1 MNNKIK
7 ILVLAANPVNT
18 SQLRLG
24 EEVRSIKQILKQAK
38 YRDHFELIDQG
49 AVRVQDLS
57 IPMLENKPQIVHF
70 SGHGVGSQ
78 TSSQDDSTRKGIPD
92 PEAVTEP
99 EGLVLED
106 DQGRAKL
113 VRTDALAGFFK
124 LFKNDVKCVVLN
136 ACYSEML
143 AKAIN
148 QHIEYVIG
156 MNKAIGDRAAIN
168 FATEFYQAL
177 MTGCSFKTAF
187 ELARNS
193 LNLANIPE
201 SSTPVLLINEEG
213 SDDPFKIKTSPPNSA
228 PPVTVTAPQPKRR
241 VKQSQSFGNITF
253 SGNNNPFNAI
263 QSTGNVNVTQTNTQ
277 TAGGNTNLQAAL
289 KALAK
294 LKEQLAV
301 TDGLSTFVKKDTE
314 SKIKM
319 LEEELQ
325 KPQPDKSFVD
335 EVVEVLKQG
344 LTGVSTLAS
353 PVTQVA
359 TLVAKVW
366 GELG

>member
-1 MNNKIK
+1 MNTKIK

-24 EEVRSIKQILKQAK
+24 EEVRSIKEELERAK
-38 YRDHFELIDQG
+38 YRDRFELIDQW

-57 IPMLENKPQIVHF
+57 RALLDHKPQIVHF

-78 TSSQDDSTRKGIPD
+78 TSSQGDSTRKLSQV
-92 PEAVTEP
+92 PEDATEP

-106 DQGRAKL
+106 DRGRAT
-113 VRTDALAGFFK
+113 VVSTDALAG
-124 LFKNDVKCVVLN
+124 LFELFQNDVKCVVLN
-136 ACYSEML
+136 ACYSEMQ
-143 AKAIN
+143 AKAIH
-148 QHIEYVIG
+148 QHIDCVLG
-156 MNKAIGDRAAIN
+156 MNKAIGDRAAIK
-168 FATEFYQAL
+168 FATEFYKAL
-177 MTGCSFKTAF
+177 TTGCSFDFAHQF
-187 ELARNS
+187 ARNS
-193 LNLANIPE
+193 LDLANIPE
-201 SSTPVLLINEEG
+201 SLTPVLQNRRG
-213 SDDPFKIKTSPPNSA
+213 SDDPFNIKTAPTNSA
-228 PPVTVTAPQPKRR
+228 PPLTVSAPQPKRR
-241 VKQSQSFGNITF
+241 VKQSQTFGNITF
-253 SGNNNPFNAI
+253 SGSNNPFNAI
-263 QSTGNVNVTQTNTQ
+263 QSTGNVDVTQTNTQ
-277 TAGGNTNLQAAL
+277 TAGGNTDLQAAL
-289 KALAK
+289 DALTK

-325 KPQPDKSFVD
+325 KPKPDKSFVD

-344 LTGVSTLAS
+344 LLGVSTLAS

-366 GELG
+366 GGLG